1 MLGIYCRISR
11 EKEEGK
17 NVSIP
22 DQKKK
27 GIAMA
32 KELRIDYKIYVDEG
46 ISGTLPVSERPSFSK
61 LLEDIAEDKITHLYA
76 VDQSRIERS
85 PETRI
90 VVNTMLKKKGI
101 RMFTD
106 MEGEID
112 LHDPQQSMVGDIMS
126 AFNKFF
132 VDITTKKVKSALLF
146 RVEEGKAHSSILPY
160 GYTKDEG
167 GYLIIDEEEAEVV
180 KKIYELSLKGKGQ
193 RSIAEWL
200 DDHNIPTRYN
210 KIGKGTMTTKNKYT
224 GEKTITNKKDIKWAG
239 KTVQGIIKNPIYKGE
254 RLYRGKTYAVS
265 AIVSKAYWQE
275 VNDNL
280 KKNAN
285 SKSGNTPKYDYL
297 LKGVLRCGKCGRNY
311 YGRTRA
317 NRKDHFYMCSSKR
330 YKGQSCGQRSI
341 NIDVI
346 ENIIWTEIFLDPD
359 NVEKIHNEVFKNSN
373 TDKSL
378 LFEDKKIY
386 EGKITDLENRK
397 GKAVEYL
404 LDGKIKPEDIQTKI
418 DSLKNEI
425 EKNKKQLLETNK
437 QIENIGIEEK
447 EIKDIGDFMAN
458 VSSAQTFQEKKEI
471 LNGLL
476 KNIVLHH
483 KEKDDSWVIELEY
496 KTGYTFTILV
506 SKENYKLW
514 LTMKPLQERFK
525 DDRELSEEDWEE
537 IEAFTKKL
545 KDENEGG
552 EGGANSAPKKGSEKS
567 NTSESTSKTELS
579 GWFTNTNVSDVTLA
593 DVNQEIK
600 RLFS

>member
-483 KEKDDSWVIELEY
+483 KEKDDSWVIELKY